1 MGMYLMAT
9 WPWICISTTKKAC
22 ERSLVADDKKKIAEF
37 RPNLMIFS
45 AVSTENQAVYQGTPA
60 TPRRVSF

>member
-1 MGMYLMAT
+1 MRMYLMAT

-37 RPNLMIFS
+37 RPNLLKFS
-45 AVSTENQAVYQGTPA
+45 AVRTENQTVYRGTPA
-60 TPRRVSF
+60 TSRRVSF